1 MVLHHPPQ
9 VTAGP
14 RCVCPCSTRSPLL
27 VTRLMTIKQGF
38 RHYASVRSSLGGGR
52 LHQTSQQCAAAPR
65 CQGVALTLS
74 LFATFCPLI
83 PPLLE
88 HAGVEGRLPRH
99 SRHFLRGGN
108 APDWIKSR
116 RRMRVLPRSTPWRED
131 IGCCVLWAA
140 HEATLRVGKRKGKP
154 TIATRCRASVV
165 PTSLCDTKAAILLPL
180 SSLFPTSNKKLR
192 KLR

>member
-1 MVLHHPPQ
+1 MANGWRGAQ

-65 CQGVALTLS
+65 CQGVSLTLS
-74 LFATFCPLI
+74 LCATFCPLV

-88 HAGVEGRLPRH
+88 HAGVEGRLPRR

-140 HEATLRVGKRKGKP
+140 HEATLRVGKRKGKLLSP
-154 TIATRCRASVV
+154 RGVGHQLSLPPCATLRLRSFSH
-165 PTSLCDTKAAILLPL
+165 PLL
-180 SSLFPTSNKKLR
+180 SSLHLTRN
-192 KLR
+192 